1 MQNDKKEKK
10 NSIDGEDDIKLE
22 KPSYTYWKRDSDKP
36 ADHTGFMPPPPNA
49 PVPQTNT
56 NKIGSAWNKAGTWEE
71 KKLNKTQ
78 IEDFLNDYIK
88 TNVKTYKDSFE
99 LNKFFSHSGD
109 VSFVKLI
116 VERHTMCSQEAK

>member
-10 NSIDGEDDIKLE
+10 DSIDGDEDIKLE
-22 KPSYTYWKRDSDKP
+22 KPSYTYWKRDSDKQ
-36 ADHTGFMPPPPNA
+36 ADHTGFMPQPTNA
-49 PVPQTNT
+49 PVPQTNP

-78 IEDFLNDYIK
+78 IEDFLNEYIK
-88 TNVKTYKDSFE
+88 KNVKTYKESFE

-109 VSFVKLI
+109 VRKNNLYYRLI
-116 VERHTMCSQEAK
+116 MCFQEER